1 MDMQNQGIVKPK
13 TQRAKRALET
23 KAPKLVENTKSALFI
38 RGGHTSET
46 VTQALKDL
54 SVFKKPEAVVLR
66 RKNILRP
73 FEDAT
78 SVVSLFIGD
87 FLKKTLTQSSSCS
100 LGFAW
105 QVMSALLL
113 PELI

>member
-1 MDMQNQGIVKPK
+1 M
-13 TQRAKRALET
+13 
-23 KAPKLVENTKSALFI
+23 
-38 RGGHTSET
+38 
-46 VTQALKDL
+46 
-54 SVFKKPEAVVLR
+54 FKKPEAVVLR

-78 SVVSLFIGD
+78 SVVSLFPGD
-87 FLKKTLTQSSSCS
+87 FLKKTLTQSSSCF

-113 PELI
+113 PELIQTDLTFHDILLLLLLFVFV